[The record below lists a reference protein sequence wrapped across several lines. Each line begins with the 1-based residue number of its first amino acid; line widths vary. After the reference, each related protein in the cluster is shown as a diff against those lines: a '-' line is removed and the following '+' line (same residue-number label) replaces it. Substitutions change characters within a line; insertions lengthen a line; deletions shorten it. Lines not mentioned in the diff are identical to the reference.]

1 MQEVVDQIVQSLTD
15 DKFRGKLV
23 VILAGYAADID
34 QLMSANAGL
43 ASRFGNTVSFP
54 DFTPADCCQL
64 LQQALASQQ
73 FGCLQLTPAAAAA
86 LPDMASRLAAAPRFG
101 NGRTVKD
108 WAKGVFSAVGER
120 KFGASS
126 SSNSSSSS
134 SSGISSSSGADEGTG
149 DVTVGDLE
157 AALQVLL
164 SNMAVRSDAPQ
175 QQLQQLQQQLPLP
188 QLQMAPLPQA
198 TATTSAV
205 KTAVAPPQQLQQ
217 VAAEDDWE
225 EVELLDTE
233 LGTVGVCGSSNSLSS
248 EELAALAAAGLATG
262 VSPDSPLAALLSNA
276 AFTAAV
282 AAQLRISTAEAA
294 ENIAKLEEERAALAA
309 AAAAA
314 AAAETERVQELEQ
327 RAAELA
333 AQRQL
338 AALQALRDAEALRQR
353 EQLAVQHAL
362 QSMGVCVAGYQ
373 WIKRSKGW
381 QCAGGSH
388 FISDDQVAAATKKR

>member
-175 QQLQQLQQQLPLP
+175 QQLQQLQQQL
-188 QLQMAPLPQA
+188 PLPQA